1 MKFDG
6 LARRS
11 RAARPEAED
20 GRKEF
25 PDLLGFFW
33 PPNLDVVAL
42 VGGPYFDNHQ
52 GGSRATHTTAG
63 YKRSQNYEM
72 AKTFGQN
79 CARHSSV
86 VTNPAE
92 LHITFAGRAN
102 EK

>member
-20 GRKEF
+20 GREDS
-25 PDLLGFFW
+25 PDLLGSFW
-33 PPNLDVVAL
+33 PPNLGVLCFPAETFCGQKSKRNSDVVF
-42 VGGPYFDNHQ
+42 V
-52 GGSRATHTTAG
+52 AG

-72 AKTFGQN
+72 AKTFEQN
-79 CARHSSV
+79 CAKHSNAV
-86 VTNPAE
+86 AKRAG
-92 LHITFAGRAN
+92 LHVTFAGRAN

>member
-20 GRKEF
+20 GREES
-25 PDLLGFFW
+25 PDLLGSFW
-33 PPNLDVVAL
+33 PPNLGVVSL
-42 VGGPYFDNHQ
+42 CGGPCFDNHQ
-52 GGSRATHTTAG
+52 GGSRATPTTAG

-86 VTNPAE
+86 ARNPAGVH
-92 LHITFAGRAN
+92 LTFAGRAN